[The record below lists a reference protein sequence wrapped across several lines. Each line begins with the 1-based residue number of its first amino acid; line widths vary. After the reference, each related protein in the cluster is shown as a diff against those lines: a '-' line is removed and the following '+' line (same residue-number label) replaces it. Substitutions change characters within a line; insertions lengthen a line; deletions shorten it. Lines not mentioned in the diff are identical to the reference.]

1 MKGDSGIKL
10 QYTHCRL
17 CSLEELSDATLVTEC
32 DSALLK
38 EPEVDQLILLISQFD
53 EVVLKSYEELEP
65 CILTIYLF
73 RLWLV

>member
-17 CSLEELSDATLVTEC
+17 CSLGELSGATLVTEC

-65 CILTIYLF
+65 CILTNYLF
-73 RLWLV
+73 HLWLV